1 MPDALEIQV
10 ATSTQRI
17 TTLERDMAL
26 LEGQITSLDEHGTR
40 GVATLGGQV
49 AEMSKDLA
57 RVELNLERFE
67 ATMEGMERKRM
78 SGIKWTILAIL
89 GLLTPIYAAIILA
102 LIQGRVP

>member
-1 MPDALEIQV
+1 MPDALEIQA
-10 ATSTQRI
+10 ATNAQRI
-17 TTLERDMAL
+17 TTLERDMGR
-26 LEGQITSLDEHGTR
+26 LESQINNLDEHGTR

-49 AEMSKDLA
+49 SELAKDLA

-67 ATMEGMERKRM
+67 TTLDTMERKRV
-78 SGIKWTILAIL
+78 SGNRWTILAIL